1 MGVWKLWLTSDD
13 LLSHRSWVPWI
24 TSWLA
29 AIDFGWVWDDLLALL
44 ALGLLLLAVDAGSGA
59 PSPLAVVA
67 GWVWADFVELHEIL
81 LDLDFGLFSDTKIFS
96 RANAFS
102 TGIWGSILAFLGS
115 K

>member
-1 MGVWKLWLTSDD
+1 MTAS
-13 LLSHRSWVPWI
+13 SQRSWVLWI

-29 AIDFGWVWDDLLALL
+29 AIDGGLVWDDLLALL

-67 GWVWADFVELHEIL
+67 GWVWADFVEFDEIL
-81 LDLDFGLFSDTKIFS
+81 PDFRLLAFFIFLTQKLLF
-96 RANAFS
+96 RANVLS
-102 TGIWGSILAFLGS
+102 TGIWGSIAAFFGL

>member
-1 MGVWKLWLTSDD
+1 M
-13 LLSHRSWVPWI
+13 PWI

-67 GWVWADFVELHEIL
+67 GWVWADFVELYEIL
-81 LDLDFGLFSDTKIFS
+81 PDFRLWTFLTQKSTSSGQVDFFTDFG
-96 RANAFS
+96 
-102 TGIWGSILAFLGS
+102 GLAWLLGAQTDLWTFLLYLGLV
-115 K
+115 

>member
-1 MGVWKLWLTSDD
+1 MTRQ
-13 LLSHRSWVPWI
+13 RSWVPWI

-67 GWVWADFVELHEIL
+67 GWVWADFVELYEIL
-81 LDLDFGLFSDTKIFS
+81 PDFRLWPFFDTKIYLFRAS
-96 RANAFS
+96 RFFHCV
-102 TGIWGSILAFLGS
+102 WGSIVAFLGS
-115 K
+115 N

>member
-1 MGVWKLWLTSDD
+1 MTRQ
-13 LLSHRSWVPWI
+13 RSWVPWI

-67 GWVWADFVELHEIL
+67 GWVWADFVELYEIL
-81 LDLDFGLFSDTKIFS
+81 PDFRLGLFLTQNSTFSGQVDFLTDFGVGF
-96 RANAFS
+96 
-102 TGIWGSILAFLGS
+102 
-115 K
+115 

>member
-1 MGVWKLWLTSDD
+1 MTRQ
-13 LLSHRSWVPWI
+13 RSWVPWI

-67 GWVWADFVELHEIL
+67 GWVWADFVELLEIL
-81 LDLDFGLFSDTKIFS
+81 PDFRLWPFSFLAQNLLF
-96 RANAFS
+96 RANGFF
-102 TGIWGSILAFLGS
+102 TGVWGSIVAFLGS
-115 K
+115 N